1 MMQKLHWDRISVL
14 AVDDNAFMRNLLTTT
29 IKAFG
34 IMDVVTE
41 ADGASAI
48 ERLKLSMTDPIAAS
62 LGTIDLILSDFVMP
76 GVDGNL
82 FLRWIRTGNNGP
94 DRFVPF
100 LMVSGAADKY
110 VVEQARDTGVTEFLA
125 KPFSAQSV
133 ADRILQIINYP
144 RQFVLAPSFFGPDR
158 RRTESSF
165 EEERRITERS
175 QIQVV
180 KPDSNERTLREDVR
194 AIHFQP
200 NNRLRQKIG
209 AKNFSE
215 PINFDPMII
224 QAAEKRIQALV
235 GDYADWVKKYIRSM
249 TDSEAA
255 LSSDPK
261 KAQTN
266 KKHVANINRIAH
278 ELRGQS
284 GTFDYPL
291 ITKLAKSLY
300 EVTADPGRKI
310 TADRKKLVDA
320 HIDAI
325 RTVFKNRI
333 TGEGGEVGIALLRDI
348 EVAVKKYS

>member
-1 MMQKLHWDRISVL
+1 ML
-14 AVDDNAFMRNLLTTT
+14 AVDDNSFMRNLLSTT

-34 IMDVVTE
+34 IMNVITE
-41 ADGASAI
+41 SDGASAI
-48 ERLKLSMTDPIAAS
+48 ERLKLSLTDPIAAS
-62 LGTIDLILSDFVMP
+62 LGTVDLIISDFVMP

-82 FLRWIRTGNNGP
+82 FLRWIRTGNNVP

-125 KPFSAQSV
+125 KPFSAQAV

-144 RQFVLAPSFFGPDR
+144 RQFVLAANYFGPDR
-158 RRTESSF
+158 RRAQSSF
-165 EEERRITERS
+165 SEERRITRQS

-180 KPDSNERTLREDVR
+180 KPDSHDRTLRKDVR
-194 AIHFQP
+194 AIYFQS
-200 NNRLRQKIG
+200 NNRIRQKIG

-215 PINFDPMII
+215 PLYFDPMII
-224 QAAEKRIQALV
+224 KAAEKRIQALV
-235 GDYADWVKKYIRSM
+235 GDYADWVKKYISSM
-249 TDSEAA
+249 TESESA
-255 LSSDPK
+255 LSSETESI
-261 KAQTN
+261 QTN

-300 EVTADPGRKI
+300 EVTSDPGRLI
-310 TADRKKLVDA
+310 TQDRKKLIDA

-333 TGEGGEVGIALLRDI
+333 TGEGGEVGVALLRDI
-348 EVAVKKYS
+348 EIAVKKYS